1 MVRKPRLVSRP
12 PVWYAPSR
20 PRENRTTCLS
30 VPQLM
35 KISDT
40 QPDCT
45 PASARKPSSKR
56 DLLISCA
63 RELFAAEGFHATG
76 IDRIIDHA
84 GVAKMTLYNNFGSK
98 DQLIA
103 DVLDGASAGLI
114 ETMRGWTAESDD
126 PFDQIMLLFDGFG
139 AMFEKPEGCG
149 CLIQAAAAE
158 YPDPESIV
166 GQAIRRHHARVGG
179 LLIELTTAAEC
190 RDPESLAAQIAL
202 LLGGTQCAARV
213 QRCRAPAE
221 EGKRAAAVLL
231 EHACAGTDPL

>member
-1 MVRKPRLVSRP
+1 M
-12 PVWYAPSR
+12 
-20 PRENRTTCLS
+20 
-30 VPQLM
+30 
-35 KISDT
+35 
-40 QPDCT
+40 
-45 PASARKPSSKR
+45 PASDAPKPSSKR

-76 IDRIIDHA
+76 IDRIIDQA

-103 DVLDGASAGLI
+103 DVIDGASAGMVQ
-114 ETMRGWTAESDD
+114 TMRGWTAVSED

-139 AMFEKPEGCG
+139 TMFERPEGCG

-158 YPDPESIV
+158 FPDPESVV
-166 GQAIRRHHARVGG
+166 GQAIRRHHDRVGG
-179 LLIELTTAAEC
+179 LLLELTTAAEC
-190 RDPESLAAQIAL
+190 HNPQSLASQIAL
-202 LLGGTQCAARV
+202 LLAGTQCAARV

-231 EHACAGTDPL
+231 EHACR